1 MWLWHLTL
9 PTLHTSLPRLI
20 CSLITT
26 SRHNSHNSNSLTDC
40 RSIRAI
46 VHTFQLDV
54 QIPPYHPTS
63 VHVPFPCHINIVK
76 TLQSPVYLCLSSTPQ
91 GHRSQGEKWEAVWTV
106 NVPNYMLW
114 MCECVSVRAKGLS
127 KSIHTVETIRCN
139 SYAVN
144 VWAWGPWGHG
154 AIKIPG
160 IYGLGSINIVET
172 WKKSEPQVSGYLLW
186 VWESVCVYEAS
197 QCLPEWLD
205 CLGVNSRH
213 CACEFNPFMHCSIN
227 INITNPSTCH
237 WESLSLAYGLSL
249 TAGRPKIMWSYSNC
263 ALAASQ
269 FFQLKNK
276 SINVPGIN
284 GRVSINIAEISHA
297 LSVRIWQWVSVCVY
311 EASQCFP
318 ARLDR
323 LGANRHCAS
332 EFNPFIHLINRS
344 CPYRK
349 LHIHNT
355 CYTYHTYICMCNPRT
370 RWFDAKNSWYHCMDH
385 LHSKIHEGWV
395 LAD

>member
-76 TLQSPVYLCLSSTPQ
+76 TLQSPVYLCLSSKSQ

-172 WKKSEPQVSGYLLW
+172 WKKSEPQKFQVICSEC
-186 VWESVCVYEAS
+186 ESVCVCVWG
-197 QCLPEWLD
+197 QP
-205 CLGVNSRH
+205 
-213 CACEFNPFMHCSIN
+213 M
-227 INITNPSTCH
+227 PS
-237 WESLSLAYGLSL
+237 WVIGLFGS
-249 TAGRPKIMWSYSNC
+249 
-263 ALAASQ
+263 
-269 FFQLKNK
+269 
-276 SINVPGIN
+276 
-284 GRVSINIAEISHA
+284 
-297 LSVRIWQWVSVCVY
+297 
-311 EASQCFP
+311 
-318 ARLDR
+318 
-323 LGANRHCAS
+323 
-332 EFNPFIHLINRS
+332 
-344 CPYRK
+344 
-349 LHIHNT
+349 
-355 CYTYHTYICMCNPRT
+355 
-370 RWFDAKNSWYHCMDH
+370 
-385 LHSKIHEGWV
+385 
-395 LAD
+395 